1 MSESRENT
9 NIKFGVI
16 LSYVSMLASFL
27 VTLLFTNRI
36 LNHIGDYNYGLY
48 TFVTSITAWLTI
60 ASSAL
65 TASYLRFTSIE
76 AAEKNSTS
84 RTNTIYL
91 KLFSF
96 IGIMVI
102 ILGLTFCSIM
112 FLKKINF
119 ASYSWE
125 DSKVMYVL
133 FAISIVN
140 IAITTATTVFKMFIT
155 YKSRFIFEKTL
166 ALLIVLLNHIG
177 QFFVAYYTKSIIAL
191 AAYILLVSIFNVI
204 VQYIYS
210 RKKCGIKFEKVSIK
224 ENSGLIKS
232 IAIFS
237 SVLLINSVVDQINS
251 NVDKTL
257 LGFFSQPR
265 DVTVYQMGMQF
276 NSYLVVMVAAIS
288 GVFAP
293 KINKLVANQKT
304 QELNVLFAKVSRL
317 QSIVV
322 CCISFGFVACG
333 KEFIIWWIGESRVD
347 AYYVGAVLMIIN
359 IMPLAV
365 KTSVDIQRAMN
376 MHYFRSIM
384 YFLIAIIN
392 IILSIVFLKIF
403 PSEYAIYACLLGSI
417 IASLLTQWIA
427 MNIFNYKVIKLPMKE
442 VLSRLFICI
451 IYGVVSTI
459 VVKGVSILYV
469 DSIRSIIFR
478 LLIKMIV
485 YLIAYLI
492 LMLVFERKFMLG
504 FLNRK
509 KAAAQ

>member
-1 MSESRENT
+1 MSESREST

-16 LSYVSMLASFL
+16 LSYVSMLVSFF

-48 TFVTSITAWLTI
+48 TFVNSITAWLTI

-76 AAEKNSTS
+76 AAEKNTTS

-96 IGIMVI
+96 IGIVVV
-102 ILGLTFCSIM
+102 ILGLAFCSIM
-112 FLKKINF
+112 FLNKINF
-119 ASYSWE
+119 ASYSWR
-125 DSKVMYVL
+125 DSKVMYAL

-140 IAITTATTVFKMFIT
+140 IGITTAFTVFKMFIT
-155 YKSRFIFEKTL
+155 YKGRFIFEKTL
-166 ALLIVLLNHIG
+166 ALIIVLLNHIG
-177 QFFVAYYTKSIIAL
+177 QFLVAFYTKNIIAL
-191 AAYILLVSIFNVI
+191 AAYILLVSVLNVI

-210 RKKCGIKFEKVSIK
+210 KKKCGIKFESVSTK

-232 IAIFS
+232 IALFS
-237 SVLLINSVVDQINS
+237 SILLINSVVDQINS

-257 LGFFSQPR
+257 LGLFSQPK

-293 KINKLVANQKT
+293 KINKLVANKKND
-304 QELNVLFAKVSRL
+304 ELNALFTKVSRL

-333 KEFIIWWIGESRVD
+333 KEFIIWWIGESRID
-347 AYYVGAVLMIIN
+347 AYYVGAVLMLIN

-376 MHYFRSIM
+376 KHYFRSIM
-384 YFLIAIIN
+384 YFLVAIIN
-392 IILSIVFLKIF
+392 VVLSILFLRLF
-403 PSEYAIYACLLGSI
+403 PEKYAIYACLLGSI

-427 MNIFNYKVIKLPMKE
+427 MNVFNYKVIKLPMKE
-442 VLSRLFICI
+442 VLARLFVCI
-451 IYGVVSTI
+451 TYGVVSTVI
-459 VVKGVSILYV
+459 VKGISMVYI
-469 DSIRSIIFR
+469 DSIQSLLLRM
-478 LLIKMIV
+478 LIKMVVYAIV
-485 YLIAYLI
+485 YLACVAL
-492 LMLVFERKFMLG
+492 FERKFILN

-509 KAAAQ
+509 KVVA

>member
-1 MSESRENT
+1 MNEAREKK
-9 NIKFGVI
+9 NIKYGVI
-16 LSYVSMLASFL
+16 LSYVSMLVSFL

-60 ASSAL
+60 VSSAL

-76 AAEKNSTS
+76 AAEKNTTS

-96 IGIMVI
+96 IGATITV
-102 ILGLTFCSIM
+102 LGLAFCSIM
-112 FLKKINF
+112 LLKKINF
-119 ASYSWE
+119 ANYSWE
-125 DSKVMYVL
+125 DSKVMYIL

-140 IAITTATTVFKMFIT
+140 IGITTASTVYRMYIT
-155 YKSRFIFEKTL
+155 YKGRFIFEKTL
-166 ALLIVLLNHIG
+166 AIVIVLLNHIG
-177 QFFVAYYTKSIIAL
+177 QFLVAYFTKDIIAL
-191 AAYILLVSIFNVI
+191 SSYILLVSVFNI
-204 VQYIYS
+204 VFHYVYAK
-210 RKKCGIKFEKVSIK
+210 KKCAIKFEPVSIK
-224 ENSGLIKS
+224 NNSGLIKS

-237 SVLLINSVVDQINS
+237 GVLLINSVVDQINS

-293 KINKLVANQKT
+293 KINKLVANKKT
-304 QELNVLFAKVSRL
+304 DELNALFAKVSRL

-333 KEFIIWWIGESRVD
+333 KEFIIWWIGDSRVE

-376 MHYFRSIM
+376 KHYFRSIM
-384 YFLIAIIN
+384 YFLVAIVN
-392 IILSIVFLKIF
+392 VLLSIWFLQIF
-403 PSEYAIYACLLGSI
+403 PAKYAIYACLLGSI

-427 MNIFNYKVIKLPMKE
+427 MNIFNAKVIKLPMKK
-442 VLSRLFICI
+442 VLLRLFLCI
-451 IYGVVSTI
+451 AYGIISTI
-459 VVKGVSILYV
+459 LVNGISVLCIDNIQSLI
-469 DSIRSIIFR
+469 
-478 LLIKMIV
+478 IKMFAKMVVYIV
-485 YLIAYLI
+485 SYLAFLSI
-492 LMLVFERKFMLG
+492 FERKFI
-504 FLNRK
+504 FSFIK
-509 KAAAQ
+509 KN